1 MTWLLRAI
9 AVCVWLAPGVQ
20 PSHAYPE
27 KPIRLIVTF
36 PPGGSTDIVA
46 RAIQPHLEK
55 QLKQSVIIDNRPGAG
70 GVIGLDAVAKAP
82 PDGYTVGVAAAGAL
96 VINVS
101 LQEKMPYDPL
111 KDLAPVT
118 KLAESPF
125 ILAATPS
132 FQASAVR
139 DVVALA
145 QRSPGTISLGYG
157 GNGTAMHLTAQMF
170 NGMAGVTTALVPY
183 RGTAA
188 VVTDLIGGHVQL
200 GIVDPPPSLAA
211 FRAGQ
216 IKPIAISSPQRFSML
231 PDIPTFAEQGL
242 AGFEST
248 GWFGIVVPAGTPAN
262 IIVKLN
268 EAFVAGLK
276 DADVAE
282 RIRSVGMERAPMSPG
297 EFAAYIKGEIDKWS
311 RVVAASRAKSN

>member
-1 MTWLLRAI
+1 MTRLFVA
-9 AVCVWLAPGVQ
+9 ACVCLVLGLA
-20 PSHAYPE
+20 SANAYPE

-46 RAIQPHLEK
+46 RAMQPHLER
-55 QLKQSVIIDNRPGAG
+55 QLKQPVIIENRPGAG

-101 LQEKMPYDPL
+101 LQEKLPYDAL
-111 KDLAPVT
+111 KDFLPVT

-132 FQASAVR
+132 LQAKNLGE
-139 DVVALA
+139 VVALA
-145 QRSPGTISLGYG
+145 KSSPGRISIGHG

-170 NGMAGVTTALVPY
+170 RGMAGVNVGLVPY

-188 VVTDLIGGHVQL
+188 VVTDLVGGHVQL

-216 IKPIAISSPQRFSML
+216 IKPVAISSTRRYSML
-231 PDIPTFAEQGL
+231 PEVPTFVEQGF
-242 AGFEST
+242 AEFEST

-262 IIVKLN
+262 ILAKLN
-268 EAFVAGLK
+268 EAFVTGLK

-282 RIRSVGMERAPMSPG
+282 RIRSIGMERAPMTPT
-297 EFAAYIKGEIDKWS
+297 EFAAYIKGEIEKWS
-311 RVVAASRAKSN
+311 RVVTASGAKPN